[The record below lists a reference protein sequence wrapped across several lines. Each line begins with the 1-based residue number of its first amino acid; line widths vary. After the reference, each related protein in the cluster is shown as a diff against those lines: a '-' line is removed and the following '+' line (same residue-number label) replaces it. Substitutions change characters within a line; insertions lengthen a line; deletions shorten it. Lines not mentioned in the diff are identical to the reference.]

1 MVIDPAFLLIEAHF
15 QGLLMFDTSFHLS
28 VDPLRLPN
36 CLFCLVVPKC
46 MSIGAFTE
54 EEHPP
59 DFLKN
64 GSNWNI
70 FLTEVMS
77 DEGSTFSE
85 CVKECLYDLQMW
97 CGTF

>member
-1 MVIDPAFLLIEAHF
+1 
-15 QGLLMFDTSFHLS
+15 
-28 VDPLRLPN
+28 
-36 CLFCLVVPKC
+36 

-54 EEHPP
+54 QEHPP

-64 GSNWNI
+64 GSNWSI